1 MIQLIYDGTTFFLRP
16 LQRKLREISTKYQLF
31 QKPANFEQRML
42 DCKRV
47 LDGAKAELH
56 ILDVRDVDPEKI
68 QTHLSGCMVRAT
80 TVSLSLFHKLLIC
93 RCVDLFKLFRKPSN
107 DDNYIIICIICRNST
122 NC

>member
-1 MIQLIYDGTTFFLRP
+1 MLYIKMIPLINDSTTLFLRP

-68 QTHLSGCMVRAT
+68 QSHLSGCMVRDK
-80 TVSLSLFHKLLIC
+80 TVSLSLFHELLIC
-93 RCVDLFKLFRKPSN
+93 LC
-107 DDNYIIICIICRNST
+107 
-122 NC
+122 

>member
-1 MIQLIYDGTTFFLRP
+1 MFKTVEKIQNHGGVVREVCALSVLMYNFTNLSLHP

-56 ILDVRDVDPEKI
+56 ILDVGDVDPEKI
-68 QTHLSGCMVRAT
+68 QSHLGGCMVRAT
-80 TVSLSLFHKLLIC
+80 TFCVSLLHKHRWFIC
-93 RCVDLFKLFRKPSN
+93 F
-107 DDNYIIICIICRNST
+107 
-122 NC
+122 

>member
-1 MIQLIYDGTTFFLRP
+1 MQTSPFNT

-56 ILDVRDVDPEKI
+56 ILDVGEVDPEKI
-68 QTHLSGCMVRAT
+68 QSHLGGCMVRAT
-80 TVSLSLFHKLLIC
+80 SHMDGLFFLLIA
-93 RCVDLFKLFRKPSN
+93 
-107 DDNYIIICIICRNST
+107 
-122 NC
+122 

>member
-1 MIQLIYDGTTFFLRP
+1 MQTSPFNT

-56 ILDVRDVDPEKI
+56 ILDVGEVDTEKI
-68 QTHLSGCMVRAT
+68 QSHLGGCMVRAT
-80 TVSLSLFHKLLIC
+80 SHMDGLFFLLIA
-93 RCVDLFKLFRKPSN
+93 
-107 DDNYIIICIICRNST
+107 
-122 NC
+122 

>member
-1 MIQLIYDGTTFFLRP
+1 MWNNFTILFFNV

-47 LDGAKAELH
+47 LDGAKTELH
-56 ILDVRDVDPEKI
+56 VLDVKDVEPEKI
-68 QTHLSGCMVRAT
+68 QSHLGGCMVRIF
-80 TVSLSLFHKLLIC
+80 FHAF
-93 RCVDLFKLFRKPSN
+93 LFK
-107 DDNYIIICIICRNST
+107 C

>member
-1 MIQLIYDGTTFFLRP
+1 MVQPCIIRIVTLFSKFVNPSLLS

-56 ILDVRDVDPEKI
+56 ILDVKDVEPEKI
-68 QTHLSGCMVRAT
+68 QSHLSGCMVRT
-80 TVSLSLFHKLLIC
+80 LFFHNFQLK
-93 RCVDLFKLFRKPSN
+93 
-107 DDNYIIICIICRNST
+107 
-122 NC
+122 

>member
-1 MIQLIYDGTTFFLRP
+1 MFFNV

-56 ILDVRDVDPEKI
+56 VLDVKDVEPEKI
-68 QTHLSGCMVRAT
+68 QSHLSGCMVRIFFM
-80 TVSLSLFHKLLIC
+80 LSYLNLIA
-93 RCVDLFKLFRKPSN
+93 RWN
-107 DDNYIIICIICRNST
+107 DKGVFLDIIVMK
-122 NC
+122 

>member
-1 MIQLIYDGTTFFLRP
+1 MYNLKNLHLRP

-56 ILDVRDVDPEKI
+56 ILDVGDVDPEKI
-68 QTHLSGCMVRAT
+68 QSHLSGCMVSTAT
-80 TVSLSLFHKLLIC
+80 LSVF
-93 RCVDLFKLFRKPSN
+93 
-107 DDNYIIICIICRNST
+107 YT
-122 NC
+122 NGVFVADCMDCPVCTF

>member
-1 MIQLIYDGTTFFLRP
+1 MYNFVKYSHCS

-56 ILDVRDVDPEKI
+56 ILDVRDVEPEKI
-68 QTHLSGCMVRAT
+68 QSHLNGCMVRAF
-80 TVSLSLFHKLLIC
+80 LS
-93 RCVDLFKLFRKPSN
+93 S
-107 DDNYIIICIICRNST
+107 IIIGFRNSAT
-122 NC
+122 LLYKFKVAIEKGSKDIC

>member
-1 MIQLIYDGTTFFLRP
+1 MH

-56 ILDVRDVDPEKI
+56 VLDVRDVDPEKI
-68 QTHLSGCMVRAT
+68 QSHLSGCMVGAQT
-80 TVSLSLFHKLLIC
+80 CFI
-93 RCVDLFKLFRKPSN
+93 
-107 DDNYIIICIICRNST
+107 
-122 NC
+122 

>member
-1 MIQLIYDGTTFFLRP
+1 MAGNTTLCYLLWYRCLTLQTSPFHT

-56 ILDVRDVDPEKI
+56 ILDVGEVDPEKI
-68 QTHLSGCMVRAT
+68 QSHLAGCMVRAASHT
-80 TVSLSLFHKLLIC
+80 DGLFFLLIAQT
-93 RCVDLFKLFRKPSN
+93 VLFSH
-107 DDNYIIICIICRNST
+107 
-122 NC
+122 

>member
-1 MIQLIYDGTTFFLRP
+1 MRKTVVTQMYIFTNFSLHP

-56 ILDVRDVDPEKI
+56 VLDVRDVDPEKI
-68 QTHLSGCMVRAT
+68 QSHLSGCMVRAT
-80 TVSLSLFHKLLIC
+80 NFLSFLHKHKLFIC
-93 RCVDLFKLFRKPSN
+93 CSWH
-107 DDNYIIICIICRNST
+107 
-122 NC
+122 

>member
-1 MIQLIYDGTTFFLRP
+1 MFSVLPCLTLFTFWFCS

-56 ILDVRDVDPEKI
+56 ILDVKDVEPEKI
-68 QTHLSGCMVRAT
+68 QSHLNGCLVRIRPFCLNN
-80 TVSLSLFHKLLIC
+80 SLVCGF
-93 RCVDLFKLFRKPSN
+93 
-107 DDNYIIICIICRNST
+107 
-122 NC
+122 

>member
-68 QTHLSGCMVRAT
+68 QSHLSGCMVRAT
-80 TVSLSLFHKLLIC
+80 AVSLSRFHKLLIC
-93 RCVDLFKLFRKPSN
+93 CCVDLSSCSESLKTM
-107 DDNYIIICIICRNST
+107 IIT
-122 NC
+122 

>member
-1 MIQLIYDGTTFFLRP
+1 MIQLVYDSTTLSLRP

-68 QTHLSGCMVRAT
+68 QSHLSGCMVRAT
-80 TVSLSLFHKLLIC
+80 AVLLFIAYLLLC
-93 RCVDLFKLFRKPSN
+93 
-107 DDNYIIICIICRNST
+107 
-122 NC
+122 